1 LVDRKIRL
9 IAINTVKR
17 WVPDTSVMSDM
28 VLAFAQD
35 TFIKLTQSDEA
46 EPKSEAVPVT
56 YTYLPET
63 ISLPASQETVQ
74 QYSELLFAL
83 SVRESQLL
91 DQ

>member
-1 LVDRKIRL
+1 M
-9 IAINTVKR
+9 KR
-17 WVPDTSVMSDM
+17 WVPDTNVMSDM
-28 VLAFAQD
+28 VLTFAQS
-35 TFIKLTQSDEA
+35 TFLKLTQPEDTDN
-46 EPKSEAVPVT
+46 KSETLPVA

-63 ISLPASQETVQ
+63 IPLPASQEIVQ

>member
-1 LVDRKIRL
+1 
-9 IAINTVKR
+9 
-17 WVPDTSVMSDM
+17 MSDM
-28 VLAFAQD
+28 VLAFAQN
-35 TFIKLTQSDEA
+35 TFLKLTQSDET
-46 EPKSEAVPVT
+46 EPKLEAVPVA

-63 ISLPASQETVQ
+63 LPLPANQEIVQ